1 MEVGF
6 GPFSEDLQ
14 DEVYLGGGHCMFHDA
29 SFAQDVTPDCSY
41 AQQPGMTLSVKHDS
55 TAFRG
60 KAFMP
65 LMPTSTLSKEFG
77 DVLSATS
84 RPGSFYEGAFGS
96 PEDLADSTPFE
107 ACGSPRSSEKPRS
120 PQVSTFAMVSRAVQ
134 QILPIKHTFIHF
146 SSVAEFLGRC
156 SDASKDE
163 SLDRKHLTRSS
174 SSPAVLQAVRQVHD
188 PSSCKPC
195 SYYHYK
201 VDGCRQGDLCQFC
214 HLCPKGTLK
223 KQKKEKKRMLRA
235 AAFEAGAAR
244 VDSFRR
250 T

>member
-6 GPFSEDLQ
+6 GPFDEDLQ
-14 DEVYLGGGHCMFHDA
+14 DEVYLGGHGMFHDV
-29 SFAQDVTPDCSY
+29 SFAQDVTPDCCSY
-41 AQQPGMTLSVKHDS
+41 AQQSGVTSAVKDS
-55 TAFRG
+55 TAFREN
-60 KAFMP
+60 FMP
-65 LMPTSTLSKEFG
+65 TRALSKEFG

-120 PQVSTFAMVSRAVQ
+120 PQVSSFAMVSRAVQ
-134 QILPIKHTFIHF
+134 QILPIKYTFIHF

-163 SLDRKHLTRSS
+163 SLDRKHLARSS

-195 SYYHYK
+195 AYYLYK

>member
-6 GPFSEDLQ
+6 GPFNEDLQ
-14 DEVYLGGGHCMFHDA
+14 DRVYLGGHGMFHDA
-29 SFAQDVTPDCSY
+29 SFAHDVTPDCCNS
-41 AQQPGMTLSVKHDS
+41 AQQQEMTSAFKDDS
-55 TAFRG
+55 AAFRE

-65 LMPTSTLSKEFG
+65 TRTLSKEFG

-120 PQVSTFAMVSRAVQ
+120 PQVSSFAMVSRAVQ
-134 QILPIKHTFIHF
+134 QILPIKYTFIHF

-163 SLDRKHLTRSS
+163 SLDRKHLARSS

-195 SYYHYK
+195 AYYLYK